1 MNFYTE
7 TFIHKKKLTF
17 EQIFNELYQT
27 LCVFACKF
35 LKDETQAADLVQETF
50 IKLWE
55 NHPDLENGFNA
66 KSYLYT
72 AVRHQCLNILRD
84 KKEFTHELQLCENEE
99 FYKDLLI
106 EKETYRIFYNAVDS
120 LPPQTRK
127 IIYLSIDGLKN
138 AEIADLLK
146 VSEANVHRLKKGA
159 YRKLKTILKDYYYLI
174 AIFLI
179 PE

>member
-1 MNFYTE
+1 MNLFTG
-7 TFIHKKKLTF
+7 TALHKKEITF

-35 LKDETQAADLVQETF
+35 LKDEIQAADIVQDIF

-55 NHPDLENGFNA
+55 NHPDLENNFNV

-84 KKEFTHELQLCENEE
+84 KKEFTNEFRLCENEE
-99 FYKDLLI
+99 FYKDILI

-146 VSEANVHRLKKGA
+146 VSEANVHRLKKSA
-159 YRKLKTILKDYYYLI
+159 YRKLKIILKDYYYLI
-174 AIFLI
+174 AIFI
-179 PE
+179 ISD